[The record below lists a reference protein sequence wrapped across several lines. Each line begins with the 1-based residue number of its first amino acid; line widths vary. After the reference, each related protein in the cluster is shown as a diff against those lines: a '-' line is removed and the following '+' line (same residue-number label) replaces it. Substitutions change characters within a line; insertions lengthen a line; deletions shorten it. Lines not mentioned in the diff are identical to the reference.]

1 MEPGR
6 SLRRSGARER
16 LLPTLGNFA
25 APGTLNGMRWRFADP
40 RTRHYLIAGIILL
53 AGLIGAVVIYL
64 RAGSAPDTLLEFSPE
79 TSKKYLRDLQLYGGT
94 ANVLAVQFQ
103 TWFDGL
109 WHGRSLAYTVAV
121 ISVVASLGYV
131 FFTVVLPP
139 YRDPA
144 APEDRR

>member
-1 MEPGR
+1 
-6 SLRRSGARER
+6 
-16 LLPTLGNFA
+16 
-25 APGTLNGMRWRFADP
+25 MRTRFADP
-40 RTRHYLIAGIILL
+40 RTRHYLIAAIILL
-53 AGLIGAVVIYL
+53 AGLIAAVVISL
-64 RAGSAPDTLLEFSPE
+64 RAGSAPETLLELSPE
-79 TSKKYLRDLQLYGGT
+79 TSKKFLRDLELYGGT

-139 YRDPA
+139 YRDPNT
-144 APEDRR
+144 PEDQG

>member
-1 MEPGR
+1 
-6 SLRRSGARER
+6 
-16 LLPTLGNFA
+16 
-25 APGTLNGMRWRFADP
+25 MRTRFADP
-40 RTRHYLIAGIILL
+40 RTRHYLIAATILL

-79 TSKKYLRDLQLYGGT
+79 TSKKYLRDLEFYGGT

-131 FFTVVLPP
+131 FFAVVLPP
-139 YRDPA
+139 YRDPH
-144 APEDRR
+144 APEDQG